1 MFWSSALVA
10 VFMTFLGEYVIYYT
24 FGADYSESISILSI
38 IMWAAIFTSVGSIT
52 ARYLTVENMEKK
64 FATRTMLGLL
74 VNIMFNIVLIPLYGV
89 EGAAISTLITLIIAN
104 YLINYFDKD
113 LRKLVFICNSSI
125 TLKWLWNE
133 K

>member
-1 MFWSSALVA
+1 
-10 VFMTFLGEYVIYYT
+10 
-24 FGADYSESISILSI
+24 
-38 IMWAAIFTSVGSIT
+38 
-52 ARYLTVENMEKK
+52 
-64 FATRTMLGLL
+64 
-74 VNIMFNIVLIPLYGV
+74 MFNIVLIPLYGV